1 MSNVKNITSKILKDA
16 EAGKEN
22 ILAAAEEEK
31 NKILSKKASAANEIA
46 QEILQKAEADAKSK
60 KERVISSAKLK
71 VRNNKLAAKQEIIE
85 EVFEKSI
92 NKLTELS
99 KEQFLNFVKNS
110 ILSMNL
116 TGKQTL
122 ILNET
127 GLKFVDDSFIDELNK
142 EAKATIALSKT
153 AGNFKGGFIL
163 ENNGIEINS
172 TYEALVS
179 SLRDELEFEVAK
191 VLFN

>member
-1 MSNVKNITSKILKDA
+1 MSNVSNLTSKILKDA

-31 NKILSKKASAANEIA
+31 SKVLSKKVSSANEIA
-46 QEILQKAEADAKSK
+46 KEILEKAEVEAKSK

-71 VRNNKLAAKQEIIE
+71 VRNNKLAAKQEIIN

-92 NKLTELS
+92 DKLTTLS
-99 KEQFLNFVKNS
+99 KEEFLSFLENTIS
-110 ILSMNL
+110 SMNL
-116 TGKQTL
+116 TGRQTL
-122 ILNET
+122 ILNKE
-127 GLKFVDDSFIDELNK
+127 GLKFVDSEFIDKLNK
-142 EAKATIALSKT
+142 KINAEITLSET

>member
-22 ILAAAEEEK
+22 ILTAAEEEK
-31 NKILSKKASAANEIA
+31 NKILSKKASSANEIA

-71 VRNNKLAAKQEIIE
+71 VRNNKLAAKQEIID

-142 EAKATIALSKT
+142 ETKATIALSKT